1 MYMSSCK
8 SEYRVSASVALFDGL
23 YLKLSSPSLLS
34 TVEAA
39 QHSHAEAGKH
49 HQQQEP
55 KSAKHYHNVKAETI
69 TMSKKRSVCIG
80 VVVMTTRI
88 MHG

>member
-1 MYMSSCK
+1 MPRSTYVYHLKYKRIIHTNYIYMYMSSCK

-55 KSAKHYHNVKAETI
+55 KSAEHYHMCK
-69 TMSKKRSVCIG
+69 S
-80 VVVMTTRI
+80 
-88 MHG
+88 